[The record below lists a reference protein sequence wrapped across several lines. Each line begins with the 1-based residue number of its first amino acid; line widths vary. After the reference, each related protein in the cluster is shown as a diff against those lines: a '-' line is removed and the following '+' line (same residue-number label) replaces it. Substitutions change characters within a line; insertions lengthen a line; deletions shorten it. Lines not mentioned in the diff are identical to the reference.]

1 MIFRGAQNEYFE
13 LETITEK
20 NASSFAVNVPGT
32 LQLLWFRSNGNEIR
46 IDGASHS
53 FDANDIITLSQF
65 HRVEFVKIDRVE
77 LLRFNTEFYCVINH
91 DSEVGC
97 KGILYY
103 AAGRIPLVKLKEM
116 DLEIVETAWHMARL
130 EFMMKDDLQLEMLQM
145 MLKRILIL
153 CTRIYKNQGGMAGL
167 GDAQNDLVRE
177 FNFLVEKHFRD
188 KHSVSEYAELLHKSP
203 KTLTNVLNRMGEPSP
218 LNTIHHRIELEAR
231 RLLHYSKKDISEI
244 GYELGFDDIYGF
256 SRFFKKQSGQS
267 PREFRMM
274 AA

>member
-1 MIFRGAQNEYFE
+1 MIFRGPQNEYFE
-13 LETITEK
+13 LGTVTGE
-20 NASSFAVNVPGT
+20 NASPFAADVPGT
-32 LQLLWFRSNGNEIR
+32 LQLLWFRSNGNEIS
-46 IDGASHS
+46 IDGVTRT
-53 FDANDIITLSQF
+53 FDMNDIITLSQF
-65 HRVEFVKIDRVE
+65 HRVEFIRIGQVE
-77 LLRFNTEFYCVINH
+77 VLRFNTEFYCVLDR

-103 AAGRIPLVKLKEM
+103 AAGRIPLVKIKEM
-116 DLEIVETAWHMARL
+116 ELEIVETAWHMARL
-130 EFMMKDDLQLEMLQM
+130 EFMMKDSLQLEMLRT
-145 MLKRILIL
+145 MLKRILIV

-167 GDAQNDLVRE
+167 GNAQNDLVRE

-203 KTLTNVLNRMGEPSP
+203 KTLTNMLNRMGEPSP

-231 RLLHYSKKDISEI
+231 RLLHYSKKDISQI
-244 GYELGFDDIYGF
+244 GYELGFEDIYGF